1 MATVRE
7 LHRPVELIE
16 NEWVPLSDGT
26 RLAAKIW
33 LPEGATE
40 SPVPAIFEF
49 LPYRK
54 GDGTVIRDELR
65 YPWFAAHGYAGVR
78 VDLRG
83 SGESDG
89 ILDDEYSPQELADAV
104 ETIAWIA
111 DQEWCTG
118 SVGMTGISWGG
129 FNALQ
134 VAALQ
139 PPALKA
145 IITLCSTDDRYGDDV
160 HYRGGA
166 VEGLDM
172 LPLVGLHADG
182 QRAAARPG
190 ARRRALARHVAGA
203 DGGQR
208 AAGRDLA
215 GAPAARRLLEARLGV
230 RGLLGDHLRRLRGRR
245 LAGRLHERHPPAAR
259 EPLLPAQ
266 GADRPVGAQ
275 VPAHGH
281 ARARRSA
288 SCRSRCGS
296 GTSG

>member
-1 MATVRE
+1 M
-7 LHRPVELIE
+7 
-16 NEWVPLSDGT
+16 
-26 RLAAKIW
+26 
-33 LPEGATE
+33 
-40 SPVPAIFEF
+40 PAIFEF

-65 YPWFAAHGYAGVR
+65 YPYFAAHGYAGVR

-104 ETIAWIA
+104 EMIAWIA
-111 DQEWCTG
+111 GQEWCTG

-166 VEGLDM
+166 VEAGHAA
-172 LPLVGLHADG
+172 LVGLHADG
-182 QRAAARPG
+182 TASRPTPRWSASAG
-190 ARRRALARHVAGA
+190 ARCGSRGWTPPPLVATWLAHQRRDAYWKHGSVCEDYSRDHLPCMRW
-203 DGGQR
+203 
-208 AAGRDLA
+208 AAGRTA
-215 GAPAARRLLEARLGV
+215 TPTPSPGCCRTCP
-230 RGLLGDHLRRLRGRR
+230 
-245 LAGRLHERHPPAAR
+245 
-259 EPLLPAQ
+259 
-266 GADRPVGAQ
+266 
-275 VPAHGH
+275 
-281 ARARRSA
+281 ARAR
-288 SCRSRCGS
+288 G
-296 GTSG
+296 